1 MFSNREEFLKSI
13 KEVNLDEIKEKK
25 VSFESIL
32 AMSKTM
38 NEYNPMAHSMYL
50 QLNKGCLSADE
61 IYFHQQV
68 ISKLLNNEKKMV
80 DQALKIMEDVTQTPN
95 LKSEVKVVQ
104 KTIENKDNE
113 IKV

>member
-61 IYFHQQV
+61 IYFHQEV
-68 ISKLLNNEKKMV
+68 IKKLLSNEKKMV

-104 KTIENKDNE
+104 KPIENKDNE
-113 IKV
+113 IEL

>member
-1 MFSNREEFLKSI
+1 MFSNREEFLNSI
-13 KEVNLDEIKEKK
+13 KEVNLDEVKEKK

-50 QLNKGCLSADE
+50 QLNKDCLSADE

-68 ISKLLNNEKKMV
+68 IAKLLNNEKKMV
-80 DQALKIMEDVTQTPN
+80 EQALKIMEDVTQTPN
-95 LKSEVKVVQ
+95 LKNEVKVVQ
-104 KTIENKDNE
+104 KPIENKDNE
-113 IKV
+113 IEV

>member
-13 KEVNLDEIKEKK
+13 KEVNLDEVKEKK

-32 AMSKTM
+32 SMSKTM

-61 IYFHQQV
+61 IYFHQEV
-68 ISKLLNNEKKMV
+68 INKLLNNEKKLV
-80 DQALKIMEDVTQTPN
+80 NEALKIMEDVTQTPN
-95 LKSEVKVVQ
+95 LNNEVKVVQ
-104 KTIENKDNE
+104 KPIVNKDKE
-113 IKV
+113 IEV